1 MHRFLA
7 WQPGVP
13 GIHTTDTKGSH
24 MPKQL
29 KSPKVLAPLGVICV
43 LLTLWGCMFYPMLHV
58 TPKNIPFAILSL
70 DRGAKTAAGTVNAG
84 KMMVQKITSAT
95 SASGGDSPIAWT
107 EFKTRSAL
115 DKAMN
120 DNDYY
125 AAVVIS
131 KDFTAKQVAAK
142 QAQTQ
147 AIAKQ
152 VQAQMEASMKAQAQA
167 QAQGVS
173 PNATAQNGA
182 SAASPSAG
190 TSSQAPSSP
199 SALAQPTTAAK
210 GMPTVTIITNGAK
223 NPTVTQNITASI
235 TSTLKQA
242 GVNVKTSAV
251 HDYDLG
257 NASGAAMLA
266 QLTVAPTILMS
277 AVCTLIMYLMTRPRR
292 GASRKER
299 LITVG
304 VQVCYAAVLSL
315 CVAGATCFLLTVVGG
330 MTIPVGVVL
339 PYLWICSFCLM
350 LLALGMA
357 TIALPLAALA
367 ILTVMFTMS
376 TGYTAFEVLPAF
388 WQDWIYP
395 WTPARYIADGI
406 RSIVFLGQGAFNST
420 LVPLAVCAAIGLV
433 AGGIGLAVHCGRKAS
448 ARS

>member
-1 MHRFLA
+1 
-7 WQPGVP
+7 
-13 GIHTTDTKGSH
+13 

-29 KSPKVLAPLGVICV
+29 KNPKVLAPLGVICV
-43 LLTLWGCMFYPMLHV
+43 LLTLWSCMFYPMLHA

-70 DRGAKTAAGTVNAG
+70 DKGAKTAAGTVNAG
-84 KMMVQKITSAT
+84 KTMVQKITSAT
-95 SASGGDSPIAWT
+95 SASDGDSPIAWT
-107 EFKTRSAL
+107 EFKTRNAL
-115 DKAMN
+115 DRAMG

-152 VQAQMEASMKAQAQA
+152 VQAQMEAKMKAQAQA
-167 QAQGVS
+167 QAQGVA

-182 SAASPSAG
+182 SAASPSTG
-190 TSSQAPSSP
+190 TQSGAASSP
-199 SALAQPTTAAK
+199 SALAQSTTATK
-210 GMPTVTIITNGAK
+210 DMPVVTIITNSAK
-223 NPTVTQNITASI
+223 NLTVTQNITASI

-266 QLTVAPTILMS
+266 QLTVAPTVLMS
-277 AVCTLIMYLMTRPRR
+277 AVCTLIMYLMTKPRKN
-292 GASRKER
+292 ASRKER

-304 VQVCYAAVLSL
+304 VQACYAAVLSL
-315 CVAGATCFLLTVVGG
+315 CVAGATCFLITVVGG
-330 MTIPVGVVL
+330 MTIPVSEVL

-350 LLALGMA
+350 LLVLGMA
-357 TIALPLAALA
+357 TIVLPLAALA

-376 TGYTAFEVLPAF
+376 TGYTAFEALPAF

-406 RSIVFLGQGAFNST
+406 RSIVFLGQGVVNST
-420 LVPLAVCAAIGLV
+420 LAPLAVCAVIGL
-433 AGGIGLAVHCGRKAS
+433 AAAGIGMAVHCGRKAP
-448 ARS
+448 ARG

>member
-1 MHRFLA
+1 MHMNRFLA

-13 GIHTTDTKGSH
+13 GIHTTHTKGSH

-29 KSPKVLAPLGVICV
+29 KNPKVLAPLGVICV
-43 LLTLWGCMFYPMLHV
+43 LLTLWSCMFYPMLHA

-70 DRGAKTAAGTVNAG
+70 DKGAKTAAGTVNAG
-84 KMMVQKITSAT
+84 KTMVQKITSAT
-95 SASGGDSPIAWT
+95 SASDGDSPIAWT
-107 EFKTRSAL
+107 EFKTRNAL
-115 DKAMN
+115 DKAMD

-152 VQAQMEASMKAQAQA
+152 VQAQMEAKMKAQAQA
-167 QAQGVS
+167 QAQGVA
-173 PNATAQNGA
+173 PNATAQNGT
-182 SAASPSAG
+182 STAAP
-190 TSSQAPSSP
+190 SP
-199 SALAQPTTAAK
+199 SALAQSTTATK
-210 GMPTVTIITNGAK
+210 DMPVVTIITNSAK

-266 QLTVAPTILMS
+266 QLTVAPTVLMS
-277 AVCTLIMYLMTRPRR
+277 AVCTLIMYLLTKPRKN
-292 GASRKER
+292 ASRKER

-304 VQVCYAAVLSL
+304 VQACYAAVLSL
-315 CVAGATCFLLTVVGG
+315 CVAGATCFLITVVGG
-330 MTIPVGVVL
+330 MTIPVGAVL

-350 LLALGMA
+350 LLVLGMA
-357 TIALPLAALA
+357 TIVLPLAALA
-367 ILTVMFTMS
+367 MLTVMFTMS
-376 TGYTAFEVLPAF
+376 TGYTAFEALPAF

-433 AGGIGLAVHCGRKAS
+433 AAGIGMAVQCGRKAP
-448 ARS
+448 ARG